1 MVKLVLSS
9 FQTKAILS
17 HSKEVVTPYF
27 DIFPVIFDGLKS
39 ENFQSVF
46 IEVFHTQF

>member
-17 HSKEVVTPYF
+17 HSEEVVIPYF
-27 DIFPVIFDGLKS
+27 DIFSAKFDEGKS
-39 ENFQSVF
+39 ERL
-46 IEVFHTQF
+46 E